1 MQPAVVLFDEPTSSL
16 DPEMV
21 GEVLEAMKQ
30 LAAEGMTMCVVTH
43 EMGFARAVANRV
55 AFMDG
60 GEILFEDAPNAFF
73 NAPGNERLKLFLRQV
88 LKV

>member
-1 MQPAVVLFDEPTSSL
+1 
-16 DPEMV
+16 
-21 GEVLEAMKQ
+21 
-30 LAAEGMTMCVVTH
+30 
-43 EMGFARAVANRV
+43 
-55 AFMDG
+55 MDG